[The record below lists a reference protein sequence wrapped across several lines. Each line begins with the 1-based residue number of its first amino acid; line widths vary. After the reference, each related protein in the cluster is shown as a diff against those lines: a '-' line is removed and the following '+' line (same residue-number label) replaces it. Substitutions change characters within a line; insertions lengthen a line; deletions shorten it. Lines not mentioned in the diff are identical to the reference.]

1 MVLGREEVKDLSYIF
16 FVVIFLCKD
25 YYIYIYEFIKEK
37 VDDRMRKLIV
47 IEVNI
52 K

>member
-16 FVVIFLCKD
+16 IVVIFLCKD
-25 YYIYIYEFIKEK
+25 YIYEFIKEK